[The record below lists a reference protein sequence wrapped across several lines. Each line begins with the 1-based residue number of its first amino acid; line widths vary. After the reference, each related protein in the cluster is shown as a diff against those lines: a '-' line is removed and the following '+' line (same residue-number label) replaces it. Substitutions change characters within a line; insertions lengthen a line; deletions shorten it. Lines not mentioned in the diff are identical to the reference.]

1 MVSEA
6 QKRAIKKWREKNRE
20 KIAAHRRERY
30 ATDAEYRERQQK
42 RSLEYYRGLDE
53 ETKKRLHELQRT
65 RYGNDE
71 QYRER
76 VKQKSRDWYYKNK
89 HKGDEN
95 V

>member
-20 KIAAHRRERY
+20 KIAEHRRERY
-30 ATDAEYRERQQK
+30 ATDAEYREKQQK
-42 RSLEYYRGLDE
+42 RSLEYYKGLDE
-53 ETKKRLHELQRT
+53 EAKKRLCELQRT
-65 RYGNDE
+65 RYVKDE

-76 VKQKSRDWYYKNK
+76 VKKKNLDWYHRNK